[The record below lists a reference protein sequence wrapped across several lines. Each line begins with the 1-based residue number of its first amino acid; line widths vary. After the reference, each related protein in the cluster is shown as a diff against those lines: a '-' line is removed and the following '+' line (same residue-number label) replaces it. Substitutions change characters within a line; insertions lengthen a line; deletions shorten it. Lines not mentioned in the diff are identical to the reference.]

1 MSRQEKIKNA
11 ESTSWLTE
19 GLSKEKVISIVG
31 SARKSV
37 NAKTALFSIRPEYV
51 EKIFNGT
58 KKFEYRKQPNRI
70 PISKILIY
78 ETAPIMK
85 IVGEAEVEKVLV
97 DTPEVI
103 WEKTKEYPGINK
115 KFYDQYFRKRDTAVA
130 YQLKNVIKF
139 DIPKELSDFGIKRAP
154 QSFCYLP

>member
-1 MSRQEKIKNA
+1 MRS
-11 ESTSWLTE
+11 
-19 GLSKEKVISIVG
+19 
-31 SARKSV
+31 
-37 NAKTALFSIRPEYV
+37 
-51 EKIFNGT
+51 
-58 KKFEYRKQPNRI
+58 
-70 PISKILIY
+70 
-78 ETAPIMK
+78 APIMK

-97 DTPEVI
+97 GYTRSDLG
-103 WEKTKEYPGINK
+103 KDKEYPGINK

>member
-1 MSRQEKIKNA
+1 
-11 ESTSWLTE
+11 
-19 GLSKEKVISIVG
+19 
-31 SARKSV
+31 
-37 NAKTALFSIRPEYV
+37 
-51 EKIFNGT
+51 
-58 KKFEYRKQPNRI
+58 
-70 PISKILIY
+70 
-78 ETAPIMK
+78 MK

-97 DTPEVI
+97 DTSEVI

>member
-1 MSRQEKIKNA
+1 MSLQEEIKN
-11 ESTSWLTE
+11 TSLLNKE
-19 GLSKEKVISIVG
+19 LSNEEAKSIVG
-31 SARKSV
+31 STRKSV
-37 NAKTALFSIRPEYV
+37 NTKIALFSIRPEYV
-51 EKIFNGT
+51 EQIFNGT
-58 KKFEYRKQPNRI
+58 KKFEYRKQPNRF

-85 IVGEAEVEKVLV
+85 IVGEAEVEEVLV

-103 WEKTKEYPGINK
+103 WKRTKECAGVSQN
-115 KFYDQYFRKRDTAVA
+115 FYNQYFRGRHTAVA
-130 YQLKNVIKF
+130 YQLKNVIKY

>member
-1 MSRQEKIKNA
+1 MSLQEKIKNA

-37 NAKTALFSIRPEYV
+37 NAKTALFSIRPKYV

-85 IVGEAEVEKVLV
+85 IVGEAKVEKVLV

-103 WEKTKEYPGINK
+103 WEKTKEYSGISK
-115 KFYDQYFRKRDTAVA
+115 EFYFQYYRRRYAAVA
-130 YQLKNVIKF
+130 YQLKNIIKY